1 MPVTD
6 RGRHAAA
13 AWHTMGD
20 MTEPRSSDAQHLG
33 GFLRSRRAAA
43 DLARLPGLVAPGPRR
58 VPGLRREELA
68 EAAGVSLTYYTR
80 LEQGLATNPSTQVL
94 DAIAR
99 ALGLDDVERAHLQRL
114 ANGTEMRPR
123 SADARVR
130 TDIATLLDRMP
141 DVAAIALSPL
151 QDIVAWNR
159 LGHALL
165 APHLDPGAPYG
176 ANPPNKVAM
185 LFTDPRAR
193 TLHREWEHEAVLAVA
208 SLRFVSAPFAVDTEL
223 AQLVGSLSVASPDF
237 ARLWAE
243 QPVALCAHG
252 IKRYHHPEV
261 GRLDLSF
268 QVLHLPEDDGHR
280 LLLQHAVPGSSDD
293 AALRLLA
300 SATLTE

>member
-1 MPVTD
+1 MRIRLTS
-6 RGRHAAA
+6 AAGA
-13 AWHTMGD
+13 LIVLVVFSLAVWLV
-20 MTEPRSSDAQHLG
+20 SDA
-33 GFLRSRRAAA
+33 
-43 DLARLPGLVAPGPRR
+43 
-58 VPGLRREELA
+58 
-68 EAAGVSLTYYTR
+68 
-80 LEQGLATNPSTQVL
+80 
-94 DAIAR
+94 
-99 ALGLDDVERAHLQRL
+99 
-114 ANGTEMRPR
+114 
-123 SADARVR
+123 
-130 TDIATLLDRMP
+130 
-141 DVAAIALSPL
+141 
-151 QDIVAWNR
+151 
-159 LGHALL
+159 
-165 APHLDPGAPYG
+165 
-176 ANPPNKVAM
+176 
-185 LFTDPRAR
+185 
-193 TLHREWEHEAVLAVA
+193 EAVLAVA